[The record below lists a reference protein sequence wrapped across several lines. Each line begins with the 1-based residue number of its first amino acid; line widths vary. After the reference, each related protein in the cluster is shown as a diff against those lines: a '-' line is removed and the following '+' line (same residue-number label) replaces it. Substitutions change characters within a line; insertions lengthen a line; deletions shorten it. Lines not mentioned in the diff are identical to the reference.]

1 MNNLRFKFIVSF
13 FSNVLPEEIGEVIAR
28 YTIEQENSIII
39 RMKAIFA
46 DSFHNNFYKLYKD
59 KDYFRF
65 YHKCLDFANEC
76 RLTYTEFSEWFDS
89 GLLVGLYHHNSHILV
104 YSSPDG
110 KKVIVNETSFIFNY
124 YNLEKNYL
132 QNVGFIPLCKY
143 EYRCEDKY
151 RYKDYIYEV
160 KYIYEDIKID
170 YLNSEIPE
178 IFIPYVLIPQI
189 STREVYRYQRLE
201 SNFIKSKA
209 PKASKKK
216 NRGSRNKKM
225 HR

>member
-89 GLLVGLYHHNSHILV
+89 GLLVGLYRHNSHILV

-110 KKVIVNETSFIFNY
+110 KEVIVNETSFIFNY

-132 QNVGFIPLCKY
+132 KNVGFIPLCKY
-143 EYRCEDKY
+143 KYRYDEDKY
-151 RYKDYIYEV
+151 RYKD
-160 KYIYEDIKID
+160 KYRYED
-170 YLNSEIPE
+170 EIPE